1 MPTQYGAGEML
12 FGELSV
18 LSGKPRGATVR
29 AVGPTRCI
37 RIGVESLNQLS
48 TMVDLETDAAT
59 GGGGGGGVGDELEPV
74 VSEPEMEAA
83 PESAPEI
90 ALTAEPE
97 PEPETEPELE
107 AAKPEPEAAVLE
119 PEAAAPEPE
128 LMALASADTV
138 MEGELFTCS
147 ESGEWTTKV
156 AVLTFNGFSWCAT
169 NRRHLCFWSAAHRCF
184 DSSRASGP
192 RAACLSVW
200 PQQKMSKA
208 CLRVPELL
216 GLVLASR

>member
-1 MPTQYGAGEML
+1 ML

-119 PEAAAPEPE
+119 PEAAVLEPEAAAPEPE
-128 LMALASADTV
+128 LMSLASADTV

>member
-1 MPTQYGAGEML
+1 ML

-107 AAKPEPEAAVLE
+107 AAKPEPEE
-119 PEAAAPEPE
+119 AAPEPE

>member
-1 MPTQYGAGEML
+1 ML

-59 GGGGGGGVGDELEPV
+59 DGGGGGGVGDELEPV

>member
-1 MPTQYGAGEML
+1 ML
-12 FGELSV
+12 FGEWSV

-107 AAKPEPEAAVLE
+107 AAKPEPEEAVLE